1 MYGVLGGCVIR
12 SNFISP
18 SLGDL
23 HPVKSRPNLIEATY
37 VVGSLLI
44 NVIAGFCR
52 VWGCFWELLGVI
64 QTFKFVSYYF
74 GIALPENFR
83 F

>member
-1 MYGVLGGCVIR
+1 VRGVLGGYVIR

-18 SLGDL
+18 SLDDF
-23 HPVKSRPNLIEATY
+23 HPDRSRPNLIEATY
-37 VVGSLLI
+37 VVGSLLL
-44 NVIAGFCR
+44 NVFAGFGVCYWW
-52 VWGCFWELLGVI
+52 VGVVLGVI

-74 GIALPENFR
+74 GIALSEKFR

>member
-1 MYGVLGGCVIR
+1 MRDVLGGCVIR

-18 SLGDL
+18 SLGDF
-23 HPVKSRPNLIEATY
+23 HPDRSRPNLIEATY
-37 VVGSLLI
+37 VVGSLFL
-44 NVIAGFCR
+44 NVFTGFGGC
-52 VWGCFWELLGVI
+52 WGII

-74 GIALPENFR
+74 GIALSEKFW